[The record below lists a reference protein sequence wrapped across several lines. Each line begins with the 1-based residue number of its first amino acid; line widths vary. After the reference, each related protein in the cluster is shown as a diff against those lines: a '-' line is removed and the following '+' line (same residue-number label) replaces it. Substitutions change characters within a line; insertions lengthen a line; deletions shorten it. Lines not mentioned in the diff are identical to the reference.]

1 MALSHSDYKSLLDII
16 NTIHSIPD
24 RNQML
29 KAVCGKLEEHVG
41 ISSAA
46 FIPLDHSTRGFAY
59 DGHFLYNISSTS
71 SMMLFCTYYA
81 ALNPVAA
88 AGIHLNTSNTAC
100 RITDVISAS
109 RFAETEYA
117 RDFSS
122 LTQIFYEL
130 CMTITCQGNPVA
142 GMGLHRKKREKDF
155 SARDKVFMNFVLPHL
170 SRALHNQQLMD
181 TVASSREVGVIILG
195 TAADPLFMNDV
206 AKQALDGKPAS
217 LVPDPDLCNVPTFFK
232 TAKGIYRVLS
242 KTTGMNG
249 KEKVLFLE
257 PLPGRQYLR
266 SRLLKLGLTPRQEE
280 IAALTIQGHSNIE
293 IAERLLIT
301 EQTVKDHLRAVFEK
315 AGVRKR
321 TALTAKIIGV
331 NAQA

>member
-1 MALSHSDYKSLLDII
+1 MPLSHRDYKNLLDTI

-29 KAVCGKLEEHVG
+29 KAVCEKLEKHVG
-41 ISSAA
+41 LSSAA
-46 FIPLDHSTRGFAY
+46 FIPLDLATSGFAY
-59 DGHFLYNISSTS
+59 DGHYLYNISSTR
-71 SMMLFCTYYA
+71 SMMLFCTYYS

-88 AGIHLNTSNTAC
+88 AGIHLKSVNTAC
-100 RITDVISAS
+100 RITDVIPAS

-117 RDFSS
+117 RDFST
-122 LTQIFYEL
+122 LTPIFYEL
-130 CMTITCQGNPVA
+130 CMTIAWQGTPIA
-142 GMGLHRKKREKDF
+142 GMGLHRKKHEKDF
-155 SARDKVFMNFVLPHL
+155 SAKDKEFMNFVLPHL

-181 TVASSREVGVIILG
+181 TVASSLDVGVIILG
-195 TAADPLFMNDV
+195 TAPAPMFMNDV
-206 AKQALDGKPAS
+206 AKQALDGKPVS
-217 LVPDPDLCNVPTFFK
+217 LVPNPDLCNAPTFFK

-249 KEKVLFLE
+249 KEKVIFLE

-280 IAALTIQGHSNIE
+280 IAALTIQGHSNSE
-293 IAERLLIT
+293 IADRLLIT
-301 EQTVKDHLRAVFEK
+301 EQTVKDHLRAIFEK

-321 TALTAKIIGV
+321 TALTAKVIGV